1 MRMTILP
8 NARFSTPTQG
18 EFRTPAS
25 RNSGLTTIAFI
36 TSTERTN
43 PRPWILTHINL
54 AALVKTRLNFKNPRQ
69 LQLALSLLVSS
80 ILLLTGCQ
88 SVSSSHTQEIG
99 RPRYLASNPA
109 QVEILRTPPTR
120 AHVHLGEVRVQPSS
134 QYVDAAKIEDAMR
147 KEAAKLG
154 ADAVVVEYDHT
165 HPAGEQIIGYA
176 LNRYG
181 HRIVVAVAIKYL

>member
-1 MRMTILP
+1 M
-8 NARFSTPTQG
+8 
-18 EFRTPAS
+18 
-25 RNSGLTTIAFI
+25 
-36 TSTERTN
+36 
-43 PRPWILTHINL
+43 
-54 AALVKTRLNFKNPRQ
+54 KTRLNFKNPRQ